1 MIADNLWFVRRI
13 MLNQRIDGGLLDV
26 APPTDDIVVSCPP
39 RDAKGPAEA
48 IRARGNCP
56 LEINGTMLAELEAKD
71 LSESWSSAC
80 KLTER
85 QVCTLTHDLGCR
97 LADAEQGAA
106 LDAKLGEAAAFFL
119 LALRQS
125 HITPEDAMQGCRVI
139 WHPETEDHQV
149 ECLVL

>member
-1 MIADNLWFVRRI
+1 MVNLYDEVR
-13 MLNQRIDGGLLDV
+13 LSDV
-26 APPTDDIVVSCPP
+26 EVAKDDIIVSCPP
-39 RDAKGPAEA
+39 PGATGPAAA

-56 LEINGTMLAELEAKD
+56 LDINGEMIAELSARD
-71 LSESWSSAC
+71 VSESWTSAC

-97 LADAEQGAA
+97 LSDAEQGAA

-139 WHPETEDHQV
+139 WHPQTEDHQV
-149 ECLVL
+149 ECLML

>member
-1 MIADNLWFVRRI
+1 MVKLLEDVWLADTT
-13 MLNQRIDGGLLDV
+13 GL
-26 APPTDDIVVSCPP
+26 AQDIVVSCPP
-39 RDAKGPAEA
+39 PDAKGLAEA
-48 IRARGNCP
+48 IRSRGNCP
-56 LEINGTMLAELEAKD
+56 LDINGSMLAELSAKD
-71 LSESWSSAC
+71 VSESWSSAC
-80 KLTER
+80 KLSER
-85 QVCTLTHDLGCR
+85 QISTLTHDLGCR

-139 WHPETEDHQV
+139 WHPLTEDHQV